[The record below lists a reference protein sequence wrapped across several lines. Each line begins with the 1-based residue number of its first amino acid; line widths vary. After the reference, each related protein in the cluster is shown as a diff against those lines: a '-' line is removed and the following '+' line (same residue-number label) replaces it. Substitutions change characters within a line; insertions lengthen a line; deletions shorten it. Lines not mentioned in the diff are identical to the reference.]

1 MPCISFIVP
10 VYNMERLLPRALR
23 SLRAQT
29 LTDFEAIL
37 INDGSKDGSA
47 ALCAQAVAEDARFR
61 FIDQPNGGVATARN
75 AGLDAARGE
84 YIFFLDPDDWVEP
97 DAAEVLYH
105 AARNADADCV
115 EFGLYL
121 DSYDENDRLLHTQTS
136 GSTLSGVYRGAPFKE
151 HFDET
156 ASSYLVTNKL
166 FRRAFLEQ
174 HRLRFSCHQLGEDG
188 LFFVA
193 FYRQNPGCLV
203 VLEKPLSRV
212 YPEIDMVT
220 TPTGKPTAMVHCNNC
235 TNDMNAWAGVL
246 RETAE
251 LFGSSVDTGEL
262 FTKLYRKSLEGEADC
277 GGVMVVN
284 YLAGEGVTHLD
295 EGRPL
300 VLRRPDSRFTLANF
314 LRAQLYSTMATLK
327 IGMDLLASEQV
338 AIDSLTGHGGLFKTP
353 GVGQKYMAAAC
364 GAPVTV
370 MESAGEGGPYG
381 MALLAAFVL
390 QGGGET
396 LEAFLAEH
404 VFADAVRTTLQPD
417 PADVEGFRTFLDQY
431 KACLRVEQAATENL

>member
-1 MPCISFIVP
+1 
-10 VYNMERLLPRALR
+10 MERLLPRALR

-174 HRLRFSCHQLGEDG
+174 HRLRFSCHQLAD
-188 LFFVA
+188 A
-193 FYRQNPGCLV
+193 
-203 VLEKPLSRV
+203 
-212 YPEIDMVT
+212 
-220 TPTGKPTAMVHCNNC
+220 A
-235 TNDMNAWAGVL
+235 
-246 RETAE
+246 
-251 LFGSSVDTGEL
+251 
-262 FTKLYRKSLEGEADC
+262 EGEIPSILVENAYQQQMQ
-277 GGVMVVN
+277 VIQQQLQMQRMSLN
-284 YLAGEGVTHLD
+284 TYLSQIHETR
-295 EGRPL
+295 E
-300 VLRRPDSRFTLANF
+300 SFTAKV
-314 LRAQLYSTMATLK
+314 R
-327 IGMDLLASEQV
+327 
-338 AIDSLTGHGGLFKTP
+338 
-353 GVGQKYMAAAC
+353 AAAEKNTR
-364 GAPVTV
+364 AR
-370 MESAGEGGPYG
+370 
-381 MALLAAFVL
+381 MALLQIAQQENL
-390 QGGGET
+390 LPTDEEIDKQ
-396 LEAFLAEH
+396 LAERAEKTKKT
-404 VFADAVRTTLQPD
+404 VEEIKASTDVAALRRNEGIRKAADWVIDHSTIEEK
-417 PADVEGFRTFLDQY
+417 VES
-431 KACLRVEQAATENL
+431 K

>member
-10 VYNMERLLPRALR
+10 IYNMERLLPRALR

-47 ALCAQAVAEDARFR
+47 GLCAQAVAEDARFR

-203 VLEKPLSRV
+203 VLEKPL
-212 YPEIDMVT
+212 YHY
-220 TPTGKPTAMVHCNNC
+220 TAAAWGLQDSPMHRAKASYC
-235 TNDMNAWAGVL
+235 TIRDLMMGIKNLGCSPL
-246 RETAE
+246 
-251 LFGSSVDTGEL
+251 
-262 FTKLYRKSLEGEADC
+262 SL
-277 GGVMVVN
+277 
-284 YLAGEGVTHLD
+284 
-295 EGRPL
+295 
-300 VLRRPDSRFTLANF
+300 
-314 LRAQLYSTMATLK
+314 
-327 IGMDLLASEQV
+327 SEQT
-338 AIDSLTGHGGLFKTP
+338 AWLRSTL
-353 GVGQKYMAAAC
+353 QK
-364 GAPVTV
+364 PRVRT
-370 MESAGEGGPYG
+370 
-381 MALLAAFVL
+381 
-390 QGGGET
+390 
-396 LEAFLAEH
+396 
-404 VFADAVRTTLQPD
+404 AVRSTPLHAMQS
-417 PADVEGFRTFLDQY
+417 RNDQV
-431 KACLRVEQAATENL
+431 KLLLLKLRLCRAVLLLSGANQRKNT

>member
-47 ALCAQAVAEDARFR
+47 ALCAQAAAEDARFR
-61 FIDQPNGGVATARN
+61 FIDQPNGGVAAARN

-84 YIFFLDPDDWVEP
+84 YVFFLDPDDWVEP

-166 FRRAFLEQ
+166 FRRAGFGRQ
-174 HRLRFSCHQLGEDG
+174 GDRHQRKHDRRRRRWQQGSHRQPRRTDPQADGNLDFGLR
-188 LFFVA
+188 
-193 FYRQNPGCLV
+193 
-203 VLEKPLSRV
+203 
-212 YPEIDMVT
+212 
-220 TPTGKPTAMVHCNNC
+220 
-235 TNDMNAWAGVL
+235 
-246 RETAE
+246 
-251 LFGSSVDTGEL
+251 
-262 FTKLYRKSLEGEADC
+262 
-277 GGVMVVN
+277 
-284 YLAGEGVTHLD
+284 
-295 EGRPL
+295 
-300 VLRRPDSRFTLANF
+300 
-314 LRAQLYSTMATLK
+314 
-327 IGMDLLASEQV
+327 
-338 AIDSLTGHGGLFKTP
+338 
-353 GVGQKYMAAAC
+353 
-364 GAPVTV
+364 
-370 MESAGEGGPYG
+370 
-381 MALLAAFVL
+381 
-390 QGGGET
+390 
-396 LEAFLAEH
+396 
-404 VFADAVRTTLQPD
+404 
-417 PADVEGFRTFLDQY
+417 
-431 KACLRVEQAATENL
+431 

>member
-1 MPCISFIVP
+1 MCTGCC
-10 VYNMERLLPRALR
+10 R
-23 SLRAQT
+23 
-29 LTDFEAIL
+29 
-37 INDGSKDGSA
+37 
-47 ALCAQAVAEDARFR
+47 
-61 FIDQPNGGVATARN
+61 GGVATARN

-203 VLEKPLSRV
+203 VLEKPLYHYTAARRGSLSNS
-212 YPEIDMVT
+212 YHPERLEDNFYLSDAVWDTVAAWGLQDSPMHRA
-220 TPTGKPTAMVHCNNC
+220 KASYC
-235 TNDMNAWAGVL
+235 TIRDLMMGIKNLGCSPL
-246 RETAE
+246 
-251 LFGSSVDTGEL
+251 
-262 FTKLYRKSLEGEADC
+262 SL
-277 GGVMVVN
+277 
-284 YLAGEGVTHLD
+284 
-295 EGRPL
+295 
-300 VLRRPDSRFTLANF
+300 
-314 LRAQLYSTMATLK
+314 
-327 IGMDLLASEQV
+327 SEQT
-338 AIDSLTGHGGLFKTP
+338 AWLRSTL
-353 GVGQKYMAAAC
+353 QK
-364 GAPVTV
+364 PRVRT
-370 MESAGEGGPYG
+370 
-381 MALLAAFVL
+381 
-390 QGGGET
+390 
-396 LEAFLAEH
+396 
-404 VFADAVRTTLQPD
+404 AVRSTPLHAMQS
-417 PADVEGFRTFLDQY
+417 RNDQV
-431 KACLRVEQAATENL
+431 KLLLLKLRLCRAVLLLSGANQRKNT